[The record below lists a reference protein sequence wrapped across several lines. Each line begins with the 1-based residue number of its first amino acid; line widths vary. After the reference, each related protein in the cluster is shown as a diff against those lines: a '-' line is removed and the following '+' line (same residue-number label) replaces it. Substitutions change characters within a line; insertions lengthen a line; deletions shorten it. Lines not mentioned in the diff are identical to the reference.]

1 MSFDKL
7 LWLVWGALALIT
19 IVLYVYRSRLE
30 RDEEDQIFL
39 DDSFGQEKAAQ
50 EVIIAKVGKIKPVVH
65 AFLGLTAAVTLLVV
79 VYNVWQMLLALH
91 LIGD

>member
-1 MSFDKL
+1 MTFVEGM
-7 LWLVWGALALIT
+7 WFVWGALVLVTAALY
-19 IVLYVYRSRLE
+19 LYRSRLE

-50 EVIIAKVGKIKPVVH
+50 EVIVAKVSKIKPIVH
-65 AFLGLTAAVTLLVV
+65 IFLGLTAAVTLLVV